1 MSTEQRP
8 VEPLALQVPE
18 QEAAL
23 SLAFMQGHPANAA
36 RVLEALPVAEAAAL
50 FDRAPA
56 RIGGGVMAA
65 MLPRQASAC
74 MAALSDARAH
84 ALLATMHMQAMV
96 SLLRYVPENRR
107 QTLIGGLPTA
117 SALASTLLLGYDE
130 DTLGAWADPSVIM
143 LPPEARAA
151 DALARVRQ
159 TEVAHPAVFVTDASR
174 RLAGFVGL
182 ATLLRAPE
190 AATLATLMQSPPA
203 VLRAHAPLAS
213 ATSHPGWTHA
223 SALPV
228 VEPGERLL
236 GVMTRDA
243 LTRALRRDQAEPGA
257 VTAAVTLPGLLVLGY
272 WETLSGMVS
281 AGLGLMPRVGP
292 VVAVEQD
299 GADDGR

>member
-1 MSTEQRP
+1 MDANQRTTEP
-8 VEPLALQVPE
+8 PAPLVPE

-23 SLAFMQGHPANAA
+23 SLAFMQGHPSNAA
-36 RVLEALPVAEAAAL
+36 RVLEALPIAEAAAL

-74 MAALSDARAH
+74 MAALSDARAQ
-84 ALLATMHMQAMV
+84 ALLATMSMQAMV
-96 SLLRYVPENRR
+96 SLLRYIPEARR
-107 QTLIGGLPTA
+107 ETLIGGLPTA
-117 SALASTLLLGYDE
+117 SALASALLLGYDE

-143 LPPEARAA
+143 LPPETRAA

-174 RLAGFVGL
+174 RLSGQVGL
-182 ATLLRAPE
+182 ATVLRAPE
-190 AATLATLMQSPPA
+190 GATLATLMHSPAA
-203 VLRAHAPLAS
+203 VLRANAPLAS
-213 ATSHPGWTHA
+213 ASSHPGWTHA

-257 VTAAVTLPGLLVLGY
+257 AAAASSLPGLLALGY
-272 WETLSGMVS
+272 WETLSGMVTAS
-281 AGLGLMPRVGP
+281 LGLMPRVNP
-292 VVAVEQD
+292 VVPMEK

>member
-1 MSTEQRP
+1 MDAQQRP
-8 VEPLALQVPE
+8 AEKFAPLVPE
-18 QEAAL
+18 HEAAL

-36 RVLEALPVAEAAAL
+36 RVLEALPIAEAAAL
-50 FDRAPA
+50 FERAPA

-74 MAALSDARAH
+74 VAALNDVRALE
-84 ALLATMHMQAMV
+84 LLATMNMQSMV
-96 SLLRYVPENRR
+96 SLLRYIPEARR

-117 SALASTLLLGYDE
+117 SALASALLLGYDE

-143 LPPEARAA
+143 LPPQTRAA

-174 RLAGFVGL
+174 RLAGLVGL

-190 AATLATLMQSPPA
+190 GATLATLMQSPA
-203 VLRAHAPLAS
+203 ALLRANAPLAS
-213 ATSHPGWTHA
+213 AVSHPGWIHA

-228 VEPGERLL
+228 VEGGERLL
-236 GVMTRDA
+236 GVMTHDA
-243 LTRALRRDQAEPGA
+243 MTRALRRDPVEPEATGA
-257 VTAAVTLPGLLVLGY
+257 RASLPGLLALGY
-272 WETLSGMVS
+272 WETLSGVVS

-292 VVAVEQD
+292 VGSNEQ
-299 GADDGR
+299 GEGDGR

>member
-1 MSTEQRP
+1 MDTGRHPASAQLPSEH
-8 VEPLALQVPE
+8 
-18 QEAAL
+18 EAAL

-36 RVLEALPVAEAAAL
+36 RVLEALPIGEAAAL

-74 MAALSDARAH
+74 VAALSDARALE
-84 ALLATMHMQAMV
+84 LLATMNMQSMV
-96 SLLRYVPENRR
+96 SLLRYIPEARR
-107 QTLIGGLPTA
+107 QTLVGGLPTA
-117 SALASTLLLGYDE
+117 SALASAILLGYDE
-130 DTLGAWADPSVIM
+130 DTLGAWADPSVVM
-143 LPPEARAA
+143 LPPETRAA

-159 TEVAHPAVFVTDASR
+159 TEVVHSAVFVTDASR
-174 RLAGFVGL
+174 RLAGLVSL

-190 AATLATLMQSPPA
+190 GATLATLMHSPAA

-236 GVMTRDA
+236 GVMTHDA
-243 LTRALRRDQAEPGA
+243 LTRALRRDQAETGA
-257 VTAAVTLPGLLVLGY
+257 AAAVVTLPGLMARGY
-272 WETLSGMVS
+272 WETLSGMLS
-281 AGLGLMPRVGP
+281 ACLGLMPRVGP
-292 VVAVEQD
+292 VVPVEQ
-299 GADDGR
+299 GADDER

>member
-1 MSTEQRP
+1 MDAEQRAAAH
-8 VEPLALQVPE
+8 LAPE
-18 QEAAL
+18 HESAL

-36 RVLEALPVAEAAAL
+36 RVLEALPIVEAAAL

-74 MAALSDARAH
+74 VAALSDARALE
-84 ALLATMHMQAMV
+84 LLATMNMQAMV
-96 SLLRYVPENRR
+96 SLLRYIPEARR

-117 SALASTLLLGYDE
+117 SALASAILLGYDE

-143 LPPEARAA
+143 LPPETRAA

-174 RLAGFVGL
+174 RLAGLVGL
-182 ATLLRAPE
+182 TTLLRAPE
-190 AATLATLMQSPPA
+190 VATLATLMHSPAA

-213 ATSHPGWTHA
+213 ATGHPGWTHA

-243 LTRALRRDQAEPGA
+243 LTRALRRDQVEPGA
-257 VTAAVTLPGLLVLGY
+257 SVAVATLPGLLALGY

-292 VVAVEQD
+292 VVPLEQ

>member
-1 MSTEQRP
+1 MDARQRTTESP
-8 VEPLALQVPE
+8 VPLVPE

-23 SLAFMQGHPANAA
+23 SLAFMQGHPSNAA
-36 RVLEALPVAEAAAL
+36 RVLEALPIAEAAAL

-74 MAALSDARAH
+74 LAALSDARAQ
-84 ALLATMHMQAMV
+84 ALLATMNMQAMV
-96 SLLRYVPENRR
+96 SLLRYIPEARR
-107 QTLIGGLPTA
+107 ETLIGGLPTA
-117 SALASTLLLGYDE
+117 SALASALLLGYDE

-143 LPPEARAA
+143 LPPETRAA

-174 RLAGFVGL
+174 RLSGQVGL
-182 ATLLRAPE
+182 ATVLRAPE
-190 AATLATLMQSPPA
+190 GATLATLMHSPAA
-203 VLRAHAPLAS
+203 VLRANAPLAS
-213 ATSHPGWTHA
+213 ASSHPGWTHA

-257 VTAAVTLPGLLVLGY
+257 AAAVSSLPGLLALGY
-272 WETLSGMVS
+272 WETLSGMVTAS
-281 AGLGLMPRVGP
+281 LGLMPRVNP
-292 VVAVEQD
+292 VVPMEK
-299 GADDGR
+299 GTDDGR

>member
-1 MSTEQRP
+1 MDAVTRP
-8 VEPLALQVPE
+8 SGPLPE
-18 QEAAL
+18 RRASL

-36 RVLEALPVAEAAAL
+36 RVLEAVSVQEATTL

-56 RIGGGVMAA
+56 RIGAGVMAA

-74 MAALSDARAH
+74 LAQLSDARALE
-84 ALLATMHMQAMV
+84 LLATMPMQATV
-96 SLLRYVPENRR
+96 SLLRYMPEARR
-107 QTLIGGLPTA
+107 QTLVGGMPTA
-117 SALASTLLLGYDE
+117 SALASSILLGYDE

-143 LPPEARAA
+143 LPPETRAV

-159 TEVAHPAVFVTDASR
+159 TEVLHPAVFVTDASR
-174 RLAGFVGL
+174 HLAGLVAL

-190 AATLATLMQSPPA
+190 LATLATLMHSPAA
-203 VLRAHAPLAS
+203 VLRANAPLAS
-213 ATSHPGWTHA
+213 AASHPGWTHS

-236 GVMTRDA
+236 GVMTHDA
-243 LTRALRRDQAEPGA
+243 LARALRRDREEPEA
-257 VTAAVTLPGLLVLGY
+257 DTAAASLPSLLVRGY

-292 VVAVEQD
+292 VAPVEGGVD
-299 GADDGR
+299 ER

>member
-1 MSTEQRP
+1 MDAEQHPAGHLAP
-8 VEPLALQVPE
+8 VPPE
-18 QEAAL
+18 HEAAL

-36 RVLEALPVAEAAAL
+36 RVLEALSIAEAAAL

-74 MAALSDARAH
+74 VAALSDVRALE
-84 ALLATMHMQAMV
+84 LLATMNMQAMV
-96 SLLRYVPENRR
+96 SLLRYIPEARR
-107 QTLIGGLPTA
+107 QALVGGLPTA
-117 SALASTLLLGYDE
+117 SALASALLLGYDE

-143 LPPEARAA
+143 LPPETRVA

-159 TEVAHPAVFVTDASR
+159 TEVVHPAVFVTDASR
-174 RLAGFVGL
+174 RLAGLVGL

-190 AATLATLMQSPPA
+190 GATLASLMHSPAA

-213 ATSHPGWTHA
+213 ATSHPGWTHT

-228 VEPGERLL
+228 VEPGERVL

-243 LTRALRRDQAEPGA
+243 LTRALRRDHTEPDA
-257 VTAAVTLPGLLVLGY
+257 AAAVATLPGLLALGY
-272 WETLSGMVS
+272 WETFSGMVS

-292 VVAVEQD
+292 VVPMDER
-299 GADDGR
+299 ADDGC

>member
-1 MSTEQRP
+1 
-8 VEPLALQVPE
+8 
-18 QEAAL
+18 
-23 SLAFMQGHPANAA
+23 
-36 RVLEALPVAEAAAL
+36 
-50 FDRAPA
+50 
-56 RIGGGVMAA
+56 VMAA

-74 MAALSDARAH
+74 VAALSDARALE
-84 ALLATMHMQAMV
+84 LLATMNMQAMV
-96 SLLRYVPENRR
+96 SLLRYIPEARR

-117 SALASTLLLGYDE
+117 SALASAILLGYDE

-143 LPPEARAA
+143 LPPETRAA

-174 RLAGFVGL
+174 RLAGLVGL
-182 ATLLRAPE
+182 TTLLRAPE
-190 AATLATLMQSPPA
+190 VATLATLMHSPAA

-213 ATSHPGWTHA
+213 ATGHPGWTHA

-243 LTRALRRDQAEPGA
+243 LTRALRRDQVEPGA
-257 VTAAVTLPGLLVLGY
+257 SVAVATLPGLLALGY

-292 VVAVEQD
+292 VVPLEQ

>member
-1 MSTEQRP
+1 MDAGQHPASA
-8 VEPLALQVPE
+8 PLPPE
-18 QEAAL
+18 HEAAL

-36 RVLEALPVAEAAAL
+36 RVLEALPIGEAAAL

-74 MAALSDARAH
+74 VAALSDARALE
-84 ALLATMHMQAMV
+84 LLATMNMQAMV
-96 SLLRYVPENRR
+96 SLLRYIPEARR
-107 QTLIGGLPTA
+107 QTLVGGLPTA
-117 SALASTLLLGYDE
+117 SALASAILLGYDE

-143 LPPEARAA
+143 LPPETRAA

-159 TEVAHPAVFVTDASR
+159 TEVAHPAIFVTDASR
-174 RLAGFVGL
+174 RLAGLVGL

-190 AATLATLMQSPPA
+190 GATLATLMHSPAA

-243 LTRALRRDQAEPGA
+243 LTRALRRDQVEPGA
-257 VTAAVTLPGLLVLGY
+257 SVAVATLPGLLALGY

-292 VVAVEQD
+292 VVPLEQ

>member
-1 MSTEQRP
+1 MDAEQRP
-8 VEPLALQVPE
+8 TESLVSLAPE
-18 QEAAL
+18 HEAAL
-23 SLAFMQGHPANAA
+23 SLAFMQGHPSSAA
-36 RVLEALPVAEAAAL
+36 RVLEALPISEAAAL

-65 MLPRQASAC
+65 MLPRQASTC
-74 MAALSDARAH
+74 VAALSDARALE
-84 ALLATMHMQAMV
+84 LLATMNMQAMV
-96 SLLRYVPENRR
+96 SLLRYIPEARR

-117 SALASTLLLGYDE
+117 SALASALLLGYDE

-143 LPPEARAA
+143 LPPETRAA

-174 RLAGFVGL
+174 RLAGLVGL
-182 ATLLRAPE
+182 ATLLRAPDG
-190 AATLATLMQSPPA
+190 AKLATLMQSTAA
-203 VLRAHAPLAS
+203 VLRANAPLAS

-228 VEPGERLL
+228 VEAGERLL

-243 LTRALRRDQAEPGA
+243 LTRALRRDQVESETTGP
-257 VTAAVTLPGLLVLGY
+257 VLTLPGLLALGY

-281 AGLGLMPRVGP
+281 TGLTLMPRVAP
-292 VVAVEQD
+292 VVSIEQ

>member
-1 MSTEQRP
+1 MDAEQRP
-8 VEPLALQVPE
+8 AEHVAHLAPE
-18 QEAAL
+18 HEAAL
-23 SLAFMQGHPANAA
+23 SLAFMQGHPSNAA
-36 RVLEALPVAEAAAL
+36 RVLEALPIAEAAAL

-74 MAALSDARAH
+74 VAALSDARALE
-84 ALLATMHMQAMV
+84 LLATMNMQAMV
-96 SLLRYVPENRR
+96 SLLRYIPEARR

-117 SALASTLLLGYDE
+117 SALASALLLGYDE

-143 LPPEARAA
+143 LPPETRAA

-174 RLAGFVGL
+174 RLAGLVGL

-190 AATLATLMQSPPA
+190 GATLATLMQSPAA
-203 VLRAHAPLAS
+203 VLRAHALLAS

-243 LTRALRRDQAEPGA
+243 LTRAQRRDQVEPGA
-257 VTAAVTLPGLLVLGY
+257 AAAVATLPALLALGY

-292 VVAVEQD
+292 VVSMKE
-299 GADDGR
+299 GPDDGR

>member
-1 MSTEQRP
+1 MDTGQQSASAQLLSEH
-8 VEPLALQVPE
+8 
-18 QEAAL
+18 EAAL

-36 RVLEALPVAEAAAL
+36 RVLEALPIAEAAAL

-74 MAALSDARAH
+74 VAALSDARALE
-84 ALLATMHMQAMV
+84 LLATMNMQSMV
-96 SLLRYVPENRR
+96 SLLRYIPEARR
-107 QTLIGGLPTA
+107 QTLVGGLPTA
-117 SALASTLLLGYDE
+117 SALASAILLGYDE

-143 LPPEARAA
+143 LPPETRAA

-159 TEVAHPAVFVTDASR
+159 TEVVHPAVFVTDASR
-174 RLAGFVGL
+174 RLAGLVRL

-190 AATLATLMQSPPA
+190 GATLATLMHSPAA
-203 VLRAHAPLAS
+203 VLRAHAPLDS

-228 VEPGERLL
+228 VEPGERLM

-243 LTRALRRDQAEPGA
+243 LTRALRRDQAQDGA
-257 VTAAVTLPGLLVLGY
+257 TSTVATLPGLLALGY
-272 WETLSGMVS
+272 WETLSGVVS

-292 VVAVEQD
+292 VVPADQ